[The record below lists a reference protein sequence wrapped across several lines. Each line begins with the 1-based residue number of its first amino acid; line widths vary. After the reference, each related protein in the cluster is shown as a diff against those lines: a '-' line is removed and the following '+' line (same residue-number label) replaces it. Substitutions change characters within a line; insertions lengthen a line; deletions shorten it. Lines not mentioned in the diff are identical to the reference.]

1 MKANK
6 EKDRGDGCIFI
17 LAGASTAGKTSICNE
32 VERQNAESIHLPLEI
47 YGQDKAIE
55 RGASRVRL
63 LNHVYDHAI
72 ENSRRGISTILDLG
86 LVSAKLVENFEK
98 YLEERNFACPIYRS
112 FLYLPFT
119 EIARRME
126 LRNDDL
132 DPANHRRGVIHFYG
146 FSNVFKAVPEG
157 SGFGDRLTREQILGV
172 VERVK
177 DLNDSPEDCVE
188 HANSIAKRI
197 GFVDGQDSVEI
208 GIANTEFTHVYH
220 SLRPDSASKNA
231 ALILHSINQIVHSTT
246 NETTTQ
252 SATSLLGKN
261 LAKNGERELA

>member
-1 MKANK
+1 
-6 EKDRGDGCIFI
+6 
-17 LAGASTAGKTSICNE
+17 
-32 VERQNAESIHLPLEI
+32 
-47 YGQDKAIE
+47 
-55 RGASRVRL
+55 
-63 LNHVYDHAI
+63 
-72 ENSRRGISTILDLG
+72 
-86 LVSAKLVENFEK
+86 
-98 YLEERNFACPIYRS
+98 
-112 FLYLPFT
+112 
-119 EIARRME
+119 
-126 LRNDDL
+126 
-132 DPANHRRGVIHFYG
+132 
-146 FSNVFKAVPEG
+146 
-157 SGFGDRLTREQILGV
+157 

-208 GIANTEFTHVYH
+208 GIANTEFNHVYH